1 MGLVSVM
8 GHELS
13 SEMIRAA
20 QLARKLRESE
30 AGLRE
35 IEERMRLAV
44 EGADFGIWI
53 RDLARNELWATDKW
67 RGLFGFTETERLELG
82 KILQRIHFEDRD
94 AFRSVLEKA
103 AEGNGSYDAEY
114 RVVLPGVGCAGS
126 VLAAASSST
135 VRRNQFSFAAY
146 RMTLRGESKL
156 RRKPRICANR
166 LHMQDGSQ

>member
-44 EGADFGIWI
+44 EGADFGI
-53 RDLARNELWATDKW
+53 
-67 RGLFGFTETERLELG
+67 
-82 KILQRIHFEDRD
+82 
-94 AFRSVLEKA
+94 
-103 AEGNGSYDAEY
+103 
-114 RVVLPGVGCAGS
+114 
-126 VLAAASSST
+126 
-135 VRRNQFSFAAY
+135 
-146 RMTLRGESKL
+146 
-156 RRKPRICANR
+156 
-166 LHMQDGSQ
+166 